1 MFGLLN
7 VTKSIS
13 IPPLLQDFYK
23 AFEKAG
29 FKAYLVGGAVR
40 DIFLRK
46 EAHDWD
52 VTTNATPQD
61 VIGLFKFVVPTGI
74 EHGTVTVHFKD
85 VEIEVTT
92 FRTESGY
99 SDGRHPDSVNYAATI
114 EEDLARR
121 DFTMNAIAVDLKDGK
136 VVDPYGG
143 QKDIKK
149 QTIRTVGKAYD
160 RLMEDGLRPVR
171 ALRFATQM
179 GFKIEEGTL
188 KAIANADVQKK
199 IAGISMERFRD
210 EFVKMMKARKPSV
223 GIKLLEE
230 TGLLSV
236 FIPEFTVCRGCV
248 QADDRAYHIFDAMD
262 HCIYA
267 CDGTPESKPL
277 VRIAALFHDIGKPAA
292 KTEHDE
298 NGMHIINFY
307 QHEKKSVEI
316 TKIAMTRLK
325 FSNAEIDHVCHLIDQ
340 HMFYYEPTWSDG
352 AVRRFLVRVGSENVE
367 DLIDLRLADMYGK
380 YNEPVRMH
388 DTESCQLLIEL
399 QERIKKIED
408 SKQALSLKDLA
419 VNGKD
424 LIATGIP
431 AGKKI
436 GVILNELFE
445 TVLEDPEM
453 NKKDKLLEIAR
464 NL

>member
-1 MFGLLN
+1 
-7 VTKSIS
+7 
-13 IPPLLQDFYK
+13 
-23 AFEKAG
+23 
-29 FKAYLVGGAVR
+29 
-40 DIFLRK
+40 
-46 EAHDWD
+46 
-52 VTTNATPQD
+52 
-61 VIGLFKFVVPTGI
+61 
-74 EHGTVTVHFKD
+74 
-85 VEIEVTT
+85 
-92 FRTESGY
+92 
-99 SDGRHPDSVNYAATI
+99 
-114 EEDLARR
+114 
-121 DFTMNAIAVDLKDGK
+121 
-136 VVDPYGG
+136 
-143 QKDIKK
+143 
-149 QTIRTVGKAYD
+149 
-160 RLMEDGLRPVR
+160 
-171 ALRFATQM
+171 
-179 GFKIEEGTL
+179 
-188 KAIANADVQKK
+188 
-199 IAGISMERFRD
+199 
-210 EFVKMMKARKPSV
+210 
-223 GIKLLEE
+223 
-230 TGLLSV
+230 
-236 FIPEFTVCRGCV
+236 
-248 QADDRAYHIFDAMD
+248 
-262 HCIYA
+262 
-267 CDGTPESKPL
+267 
-277 VRIAALFHDIGKPAA
+277 
-292 KTEHDE
+292 
-298 NGMHIINFY
+298 MHIINFY